1 MADKK
6 MNAKITVEFNA
17 AASRQSLDSGD
28 SIGTLFGKQQKIN
41 ADLKPVAF
49 SGSYNDLTGK
59 PTVLTGGSQ
68 TVTSSA
74 DGGNNVFTLTKSDGT
89 TAAFTVK
96 NGSKGTKGDKGDKGD
111 TGATGAQGLKGDKG
125 DPGATG
131 ARGATGATGATGPQ
145 GPQGIQGPV
154 GATGPQGPA
163 GPGLLYTGTAAA
175 SAANCPAGAWYGQYS

>member
-1 MADKK
+1 MADRQ
-6 MNAKITVEFNA
+6 MNAKIKVEFNA

-68 TVTSSA
+68 TTTSSA

-89 TAAFTVK
+89 TAAFTVQ
-96 NGSKGTKGDKGDKGD
+96 NGSKGAKGDKGD
-111 TGATGAQGLKGDKG
+111 TGATGA
-125 DPGATG
+125 
-131 ARGATGATGATGPQ
+131 RGATGAT
-145 GPQGIQGPV
+145 

-175 SAANCPAGAWYGQYS
+175 SAANCPSGAWYGQYS